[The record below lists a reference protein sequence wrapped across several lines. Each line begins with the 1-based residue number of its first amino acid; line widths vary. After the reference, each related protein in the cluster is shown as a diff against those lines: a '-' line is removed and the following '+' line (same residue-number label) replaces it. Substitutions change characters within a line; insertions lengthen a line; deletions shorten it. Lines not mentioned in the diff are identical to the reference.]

1 MDFLLF
7 TPQVQGV
14 RLPLPPWVLGITCCQ
29 SFEDFQQELADK
41 VNKEKA
47 IAIAKEKKR
56 KGILGDLLL
65 IRHYSRRKQFLQRRN
80 RKWKKWRRQW
90 TRWQM
95 RWQRH
100 QRSRRLLMWCPVAT
114 LMPTLSTAILG
125 PTENFS
131 PTTPVVNIYSTRICA
146 AYGRWF

>member
-47 IAIAKEKKR
+47 IAIAKEKERNIGRPTPHPSLLEAETILAEMKQKMEEMKETMDEMTNEVAASSAVTEAPYVVSCGHTHAHSFNGNIGSYR
-56 KGILGDLLL
+56 K
-65 IRHYSRRKQFLQRRN
+65 FLSN
-80 RKWKKWRRQW
+80 NSSGKYLF
-90 TRWQM
+90 
-95 RWQRH
+95 H
-100 QRSRRLLMWCPVAT
+100 
-114 LMPTLSTAILG
+114 
-125 PTENFS
+125 
-131 PTTPVVNIYSTRICA
+131 
-146 AYGRWF
+146 